1 MSIFEW
7 TRTGAARLA
16 LVACGAACVVLI
28 WTVVR
33 ALRPAP
39 LPASQAVAT
48 ASIESI
54 AALRHGALQPPANIQ
69 SAIEND
75 LFASDRSAPSSPYRM
90 PGEKDSNGEPAAE
103 PMKPNVLGTAVAT
116 DGRNFA
122 TLQLGDASPT
132 LVHVGDKIGEWV
144 VKGIARGK
152 VVLVSGG
159 GSRAE
164 LTVSKP
170 GT

>member
-1 MSIFEW
+1 MSVSEFP
-7 TRTGAARLA
+7 RTGAARLA
-16 LVACGAACVVLI
+16 LAACGAAFVLLA
-28 WTVVR
+28 WTLVR

-39 LPASQAVAT
+39 LPAPPAVAV
-48 ASIESI
+48 AGIETMG
-54 AALRHGALQPPANIQ
+54 RGAVRPPANIQ
-69 SAIEND
+69 AAIEND
-75 LFASDRSAPSSPYRM
+75 LFASDRSAPPSPYRM
-90 PGEKDSNGEPAAE
+90 PGEKESNGEPAAE
-103 PMKPNVLGTAVAT
+103 PMKPSVLGTAVAT

-122 TLQLGDASPT
+122 TLQLGDASPM

-159 GSRAE
+159 SRAE